1 MTEATSTPLST
12 QSVEAELKAFLET
25 RTKTVWESDA
35 DLFESGAVSSLFAME
50 LVVFVEKTF
59 DVTVS
64 GPDLTLANFRTVR
77 EMANLVLRL
86 AAGNTGE

>member
-1 MTEATSTPLST
+1 MTESLPTQLSAP
-12 QSVEAELKAFLET
+12 SVEAELKAFLET

-50 LVVFVEKTF
+50 LVVFVENTF

-77 EMANLVLRL
+77 EMATMVLRL
-86 AAGNTGE
+86 AGSAGE